1 MRILAIR
8 GKNLASL
15 YGEFELPLDT
25 GPIAEAG
32 LFSISGPTGA
42 GKSTLVDALCLP
54 LYGET
59 PRFDERGGGVKPGRP
74 DQDPDALVDA
84 NDKRNLL
91 SRGTGEGFAEVDFE
105 GVDGRRYRARW
116 IVRRA
121 RNKPDGRLQSVQ
133 MTLHD
138 LETDTPLCASVEEV
152 KERVLALVGY
162 SFAEFRRAVVLPQF
176 EFRAFLDAETDT
188 RARILE
194 RVTGTDIYARLS
206 MKAHERAGAGQDA
219 LDDLQARA
227 GTLPVL
233 PPEERAGAEAQ
244 AKALETT
251 RERARAAKDAS
262 EAEVRWHE
270 EDAKLLGEVKE
281 ADASVAH
288 AEKTAG
294 AASDR
299 RALLAEIDRAQP
311 LRGPRDEEVRSA
323 GDHRELAKKLEEEA
337 RVLADAQHG
346 REQADTARASAAAA
360 LEGCLAEAEAR
371 RPDLERARALDV
383 RIGEAE
389 PRAQKAEAA
398 LALARRE
405 AAARQDAFAAVE
417 KRLVAAEQDRATA
430 SSWIAARNAERIL
443 AGDWPRWE
451 SLLRDHAG
459 LGRELARA
467 ADTLEATRRSL
478 ATATTRR
485 KALAAEVAGR
495 TEVFAQVGARSA
507 AATQASAGDH
517 LIALASQQ
525 KAAGSTR
532 DRLVA
537 LRAIAGEARAAAAAR
552 DAAAVEGVAAR
563 EALSKLGDEQQVAKL
578 QLASAEASVTAS
590 REALARIDAALS
602 VEGRRAEL
610 VDGEPC
616 PLCGASEHPY
626 AKHAPAQTARKAQA
640 AAVTDAEDAL
650 KRAQH
655 EMKVRAGHLAT
666 AEEKARNASEAEKRH
681 ASALANAEARYS
693 AGRDGADLGEVP
705 ARAAEAAELLARLV
719 DEATAAVADLEAT
732 QGAALARKTAAD
744 DARAAMDVAR
754 TALETLRTKLGAAE
768 VDVERATGEAKG
780 HEEKVRGLAL
790 RRDGHETELEA
801 ALSFR
806 PGWREEA
813 RARPEALAKACASIA
828 EAHATRDA
836 ASSEAGEALS
846 VLGPER
852 EAVGASLSE
861 KQARSVEAEAAAVAE
876 RASLAALRSERAGL
890 LDGKSV
896 VEVER
901 AQAAAQRASREALD
915 LAQQQLGAMDR
926 RLAAARSA
934 LSGADAA
941 LGRAREKAAA
951 AAAAIAS
958 ALAMHGLDRARLDL
972 SLGRDA
978 AWIAS
983 ERKALDAFEAAVR
996 DELTKRAERQRKL
1009 EVHGADGRPAV
1020 TLEEAKDRAQGAD
1033 LAEQQAAQEHAAA
1046 QLRLLEDDRNRA
1058 ALAGLE
1064 SDLTRQR
1071 SITARWSA
1079 MSTLIGSHDGSVLR
1093 VFAQG
1098 LALRALLQ
1106 AANRHLESLAPR
1118 YRLEPVPRRDLD
1130 LQVVDCDLGNEVR
1143 GVNGLSGG
1151 ESFLVSLALALG
1163 LASLSTRRTQART
1176 LFIDEGFGT
1185 LDRDTLEQAMAA
1197 IDQLGS
1203 GERTVGVISH
1213 VPELHER
1220 IGVKVTIERV
1230 SAGRSRL
1237 VLPEGTAVRSEGPA
1251 AAPRR
1256 AS

>member
-32 LFSISGPTGA
+32 VFSISGPTGA

-138 LETDTPLCASVEEV
+138 LETDTPLCAGVEDV

-206 MKAHERAGAGQDA
+206 MKAHERAGAEQDA

-233 PPEERAGAEAQ
+233 PPEERTGAEEQ
-244 AKALETT
+244 AKALEAT
-251 RERARAAKDAS
+251 RERARAAKDAA

-281 ADASVAH
+281 ADASVAR
-288 AEKTAG
+288 AEETVRT
-294 AASDR
+294 ASDR

-311 LRGPRDEEVRSA
+311 LRGPRDEEVRNE
-323 GDHRELAKKLEEEA
+323 GEHRELAKKLEEAA
-337 RVLADAQHG
+337 RALGDAQLG
-346 REQADTARASAAAA
+346 RDQADTARASAAAA

-371 RPDLERARALDV
+371 RSDLERARALDV

-389 PRAQKAEAA
+389 PRARKAEAA
-398 LALARRE
+398 LADARRE
-405 AAARQDAFAAVE
+405 VTARQGAFAAVE
-417 KRLVAAEQDRATA
+417 KRLLTAEQARAAATAWITVRAAERM
-430 SSWIAARNAERIL
+430 L

-451 SLLRDHAG
+451 TRLREHAE

-467 ADTLEATRRSL
+467 EATLEATRRSL
-478 ATATTRR
+478 TAATTRR
-485 KALAAEVAGR
+485 KALAAEVAEQR
-495 TEVFAQVGARSA
+495 EVFAQVEAQAA
-507 AATQASAGDH
+507 AATQAAAGDN
-517 LIALASQQ
+517 LLALAWQV
-525 KAAGSTR
+525 KAAGSRR

-537 LRAIAGEARAAAAAR
+537 LRAIAGEARTATAAR
-552 DAAAVEGVAAR
+552 DAAAAEGVAAR
-563 EALSKLGDEQQVAKL
+563 EALSKLGKEQQVAEL

-590 REALARIDAALS
+590 RQALARIDAALS

-616 PLCGASEHPY
+616 PLCGAPEHPY
-626 AKHAPAQTARKAQA
+626 AKHAPALTARKAQA
-640 AAVTDAEDAL
+640 AALTDAEDAL
-650 KRAQH
+650 KRALR
-655 EMKVRAGHLAT
+655 ETKVRAGHLAT
-666 AEEKARNASEAEKRH
+666 AEEKARNASEAEQRH
-681 ASALANAEARYS
+681 ISALADAEARYS

-705 ARAAEAAELLARLV
+705 AKAAAAVERLATLL
-719 DEATAAVADLEAT
+719 DEATGAVAALEAA

-744 DARAAMDVAR
+744 VARAAMDVAR
-754 TALETLRTKLGAAE
+754 AALEALRTKLGAAE

-790 RRDGHETELEA
+790 RRDGHETELEP

-806 PGWREEA
+806 PGWRDEA
-813 RARPEALAKACASIA
+813 RARPESLAKACASIA

-836 ASSEAGEALS
+836 VVKEAGEALAA
-846 VLGPER
+846 LGPER
-852 EAVGASLSE
+852 EAVRASLSE
-861 KQARSVEAEAAAVAE
+861 KQARAVEAEAAAVAE

-890 LDGKSV
+890 LAGKSV
-896 VEVER
+896 VEVEG

-915 LAQQQLGAMDR
+915 VAQQQLGAAER
-926 RLAAARSA
+926 RLAAAASA
-934 LSGADAA
+934 RSGADAA
-941 LGRAREKAAA
+941 LGRAREKAEAA
-951 AAAAIAS
+951 AAALATAIAT
-958 ALAMHGLDRARLDL
+958 HGLDRARLDL
-972 SLGRDA
+972 LLGRDA

-996 DELTKRAERQRKL
+996 DELAKRAERQRKL
-1009 EVHGADGRPAV
+1009 EAHGDGRPAS
-1020 TLEEAKDRAQGAD
+1020 TLEEAKARAAGAE
-1033 LAEQQAAQEHAAA
+1033 LAEKQAAQEHTAV
-1046 QLRLLEDDRNRA
+1046 QLRLLEDDRNRT
-1058 ALAGLE
+1058 ALARLE
-1064 SDLTRQR
+1064 GDLSRQR
-1071 SITARWSA
+1071 AVTARWAA
-1079 MSTLIGSHDGSVLR
+1079 MSTLIGSHDGSALR

-1106 AANRHLESLAPR
+1106 AANQHLESLAPR

-1237 VLPEGTAVRSEGPA
+1237 VLPEGTPVRSEGA
-1251 AAPRR
+1251 AEAPRR